1 MKNFWVVGIVY
12 DTDGENVD
20 LPENLEVECEDIEQ
34 AIDRVSD
41 ETGWLVKSVRNIIE
55 L

>member
-1 MKNFWVVGIVY
+1 MKKFWAVGIVY

-20 LPENLEVECEDIEQ
+20 LPENLEVECDDIEEV
-34 AIDRVSD
+34 IDKISD
-41 ETGWLVKSVRNIIE
+41 ETGWLVKSVKNIIE